1 MPISQEKIQEHTS
14 LLNALNSLDYVPA
27 ASEDNISRL
36 QVIDR
41 EIDSRQR
48 EVQALE
54 KKTKSEYKDLNRAKS
69 TTRKFF
75 LRIRQGEEAVSQKV
89 EKEEKEYLD
98 AFQAERDAR
107 DELAMLMGEKSE
119 RERARLDL
127 SAKAG
132 QITELKGKIEQL
144 YEGLF
149 AGPTPDFPE
158 EERAE
163 NHFKAI
169 ETQYHRTQTYLNKH
183 TTAITLLIK
192 AEKTIRTCI
201 NKLNEARTATA
212 KLTREDTLAN
222 MGEQLVQCSSLL
234 SARLTA
240 SMAHNLIR
248 QADEACGENVSTV
261 VGALDMIPNIPRTTE
276 WDGAEFVTALDDQF
290 PEKLEESLRKLG
302 GARTRLEGE
311 INKCST
317 RIDEYQNSV
326 RRLSAQLQSSRKE
339 LADTRFRI
347 MMSFTNPAA
356 LEAQP
361 HSTARNAHETGDSD
375 LPVYFDS
382 SNSISGKPVVDPNG
396 NVSVGVP
403 SYEESQAQVKPVG
416 GFRVTIPNGNANPGP
431 VPAYA
436 PSGPAPGPGGI
447 GGFRVPGGPSM
458 PPSPMSLR
466 IPTER
471 WTPMPSPM
479 HSPSSPKVPV
489 VSIPSSSSHP
499 GPSVPRPISWSLNPY
514 ASAMIRRASLDN
526 DVPSPPGGWVETNPF
541 RASGEPRADGH

>member
-1 MPISQEKIQEHTS
+1 MPISQDKIQEHTT
-14 LLNALNSLDYVPA
+14 LLNALNSLDYVSA
-27 ASEDNISRL
+27 ASEDNIARL

-48 EVQALE
+48 DVQALE

-69 TTRKFF
+69 TTRQWL
-75 LRIRQGEEAVSQKV
+75 LRIRQGEEAVSQKL
-89 EKEEKEYLD
+89 EKEQKEYLD
-98 AFQAERDAR
+98 AFRAERDAR
-107 DELAMLMGEKSE
+107 DELAMLMGEKTE
-119 RERARLDL
+119 RERARSDL
-127 SAKAG
+127 SKKAG
-132 QITELKGKIEQL
+132 QITELKGKIEVL

-149 AGPTPDFPE
+149 GGPTPEYPE

-163 NHFKAI
+163 SHLKAI

-183 TTAITLLIK
+183 TTAITLLMK

-201 NKLNEARTATA
+201 NKLNEARIATG

-222 MGEQLVQCSSLL
+222 MSEQLVQCSSLL

-248 QADEACGENVSTV
+248 QADEACGENVSSV
-261 VGALDMIPNIPRTTE
+261 IGALDMIPNIPRTTE
-276 WDGAEFVTALDDQF
+276 WDGEEFITALDQEF

-302 GARTRLEGE
+302 GARTRLQAE
-311 INKCST
+311 INKSSA
-317 RIDEYQNSV
+317 RINEYQSSV
-326 RRLSAQLQSSRKE
+326 RQLSAKLQNSRKE

-347 MMSFTNPAA
+347 MISLTDPTA

-382 SNSISGKPVVDPNG
+382 TNAIPGKPAVDPNG
-396 NVSVGVP
+396 NISVGVP
-403 SYEESQAQVKPVG
+403 SYEESQAQLRPVG
-416 GFRVTIPNGNANPGP
+416 GFRVALPNGNNQGP
-431 VPAYA
+431 TPAYA

-447 GGFRVPGGPSM
+447 GGFRVAAQSNM
-458 PPSPMSLR
+458 PPTSPLSLH
-466 IPTER
+466 IPTEHLS
-471 WTPMPSPM
+471 PMPSPM
-479 HSPSSPKVPV
+479 HSPLSPKTPI
-489 VSIPSSSSHP
+489 VSLPSPSSP

-514 ASAMIRRASLDN
+514 ASAMIRRASMDN
-526 DVPSPPGGWVETNPF
+526 DGPPFPGGWMEETNPF
-541 RASGEPRADGH
+541 RPHANGH